1 MYNKQLVLEDGT
13 VYKGYSFGYNGEF
26 KGEIILNSAMSGYQK
41 TLTDSFYEGK
51 AVLFTYPL
59 IGNYGV
65 NSKDFKNLKK
75 TLGAMVIKELC
86 EKPSNFSSEYT
97 LDEVLKEMEIIGI
110 SGIDTRSLAR
120 KIRGKDKIK
129 VYIADMNKKI
139 ENILEELRK

>member
-13 VYKGYSFGYNGEF
+13 VYKGYSFGYDGEF
-26 KGEIILNSAMSGYQK
+26 KGEIVINSAMAGYQK
-41 TLTDSFYEGK
+41 TLTDNFYEGK
-51 AVLFTYPL
+51 VVLFTYPL

-97 LDEVLKEMEIIGI
+97 LDEVLKELQIVGI
-110 SGIDTRSLAR
+110 SGVDTRSITR
-120 KIRGKDKIK
+120 KLRGKEKVK
-129 VYIADMNKKI
+129 VYIADMDKKI
-139 ENILEELRK
+139 EDILEELKK

>member
-1 MYNKQLVLEDGT
+1 MYNKQLILEDGT

-26 KGEIILNSAMSGYQK
+26 KGEIEVNFSMAAYQK
-41 TLTDSFYEGK
+41 TLTDKFYEAK

>member
-26 KGEIILNSAMSGYQK
+26 KGEIVINFAMSGYQK
-41 TLTDSFYEGK
+41 TLTDNSYEGK
-51 AVLFTYPL
+51 VALFTYPL

-65 NSKDFKNLKK
+65 NSKNFKNLKK

>member
-26 KGEIILNSAMSGYQK
+26 KGEIVINFAMSGYQK
-41 TLTDSFYEGK
+41 TLTDNSYEEK
-51 AVLFTYPL
+51 VALFTYPL